1 MPKIKNNI
9 DKSDFNSELASQT
22 IKYTFAIIGDSLF
35 QEDCFIKDVFSVPVL

>member
-35 QEDCFIKDVFSVPVL
+35 EHDFSIGKA